1 VTEQLTHTGETTEL
15 LGTLIRNACV
25 NDGTPDSGDE
35 RRNADTL
42 QTYLEGAGLDVQRF
56 SPRGD
61 RTSIVARMEGS
72 DPTAPKLCLMG
83 HTDVVPVSRDGWSR
97 EPFSGDVIDGEIW
110 GRGAIDMLNITASM
124 AVAFKELART
134 GFRPKGDIIYFGV
147 ADEEAGGVWGAR
159 WMVDHHWDA
168 IACDYVLTEMG
179 GWSHSDGKRVG
190 ISVGEKGVAWRRLRV
205 KGTPGHGSMPYGAD
219 NAVLKA
225 AEVVKRLGEYRPA
238 AKLDEMWAARVMA
251 TSLPADVKAGLLD
264 PARLE
269 ATLAMLPVPAAKLL
283 HACTHTTFSPN
294 VVHGGVKTNV
304 IPDSVEIDVDIRTLP
319 GEDSD
324 SVMGHLREALGELAD
339 QVEVSPIFSDDASI
353 SPMNNEMWG
362 ILQRRTQ
369 VVYPEA
375 ELLPELIVGGTD
387 SRFFREKGTIAYG
400 TGLFAPGVSFEQ
412 FASRFHGHDERIDIE
427 SLGMSTDYWIG
438 ICHDLAQ

>member
-1 VTEQLTHTGETTEL
+1 
-15 LGTLIRNACV
+15 
-25 NDGTPDSGDE
+25 
-35 RRNADTL
+35 
-42 QTYLEGAGLDVQRF
+42 
-56 SPRGD
+56 
-61 RTSIVARMEGS
+61 
-72 DPTAPKLCLMG
+72 
-83 HTDVVPVSRDGWSR
+83 
-97 EPFSGDVIDGEIW
+97 
-110 GRGAIDMLNITASM
+110 
-124 AVAFKELART
+124 
-134 GFRPKGDIIYFGV
+134 
-147 ADEEAGGVWGAR
+147 
-159 WMVDHHWDA
+159 
-168 IACDYVLTEMG
+168 
-179 GWSHSDGKRVG
+179 
-190 ISVGEKGVAWRRLRV
+190 
-205 KGTPGHGSMPYGAD
+205 MPYGAD

-319 GEDSD
+319 GDDSD
-324 SVMGHLREALGELAD
+324 RVMGHLREALGDMAD
-339 QVEVSPIFSDDASI
+339 HVEVSPIFSDNASI

-387 SRFFREKGTIAYG
+387 SRFFREKGTVAYG

-438 ICHDLAQ
+438 ICQDLAQ